1 MAIARLSVGIG
12 KKGKA
17 SPHAQ
22 YIAREGKYA
31 KDNNSLEKLEH
42 TGHGNMPA
50 WADHNPNYFWQSADE
65 HERKN
70 GSTYREHVIALPR
83 ELDSDQRHELIK
95 DWIAQEIGDKHAYQY
110 AIHNPPAMDGKEQPH
125 AHIMFSERTRDGIE
139 RDPDQYFKRYNGK
152 NPERGGAKKANT
164 GMKPAD
170 RKADLLAQRD
180 RWEQTCNAHLK
191 RAGRY
196 QRISMKSLKEQGI
209 EREPT
214 NFTMTQL
221 KKPEIKD
228 IYKSLLEA
236 KEQDFQAKLDI
247 IGVLEGTAL
256 VEINRQIRL
265 KEQEKKDQQEKVQE
279 RTQKPLEPTKAPQA
293 TNAIPKAPKPQIQP
307 IKAANAPIIE
317 GQTVKEALYVGQGF
331 DEMVVQTA
339 ERIRAE
345 TIEPY
350 KAEMTRLSAEY
361 KALKDNNSWLGKG
374 KREKQKKERANEYH
388 NVQRD
393 YNAVK
398 EYDFTMDAKKHIEQ
412 TDPKAHATHEQA
424 METLNYHA
432 SFRYGAAQAQAG
444 RQYTGEIIAVN
455 RLGVMQKTPTGRKV
469 YHDLDSFEKLP
480 NVGDKVTAIYNKD
493 GKAELV
499 PADKA
504 ELTRQIQQ
512 VELERQQSKDIERD
526 R

>member
-1 MAIARLSVGIG
+1 MAIARLSVGTG

-83 ELDSDQRHELIK
+83 ELDSGQRHELIK
-95 DWIAQEIGDKHAYQY
+95 DWIAQEIGDKYAYQY

-152 NPERGGAKKANT
+152 NPEHGGAKKANT

-180 RWEQTCNAHLK
+180 RWEQTCNDHLK

-196 QRISMKSLKEQGI
+196 ERISMKSLKEQGI

-214 NFTMTQL
+214 NFTMTQI

-228 IYKSLLEA
+228 TYKSLLEA
-236 KEQDFQAKLDI
+236 KEQDNKAQLDI
-247 IGVLEGTAL
+247 IEVLEATAL
-256 VEINRQIRL
+256 VEINRQTRL
-265 KEQEKKDQQEKVQE
+265 REQEKKAQQEKVQE
-279 RTQKPLEPTKAPQA
+279 RTQKPAEPHKAPQA
-293 TNAIPKAPKPQIQP
+293 INAIPKAPKPQIQP
-307 IKAANAPIIE
+307 IKAVNAPIIE
-317 GQTVKEALYVGQGF
+317 GQTIKEALEVRQDF
-331 DEMVVQTA
+331 DKIVARTA
-339 ERIRAE
+339 ERIRAKSL
-345 TIEPY
+345 EPY
-350 KAEMTRLSAEY
+350 KADMTRLSAEY
-361 KALKDNNSWLGKG
+361 KALKDNNSWFGKG
-374 KREKQKKERANEYH
+374 KREKQMQELATEYKGVER
-388 NVQRD
+388 D
-393 YNAVK
+393 FNAVK

-455 RLGVMQKTPTGRKV
+455 RLGVMQKTSIGRKV
-469 YHDLDSFEKLP
+469 YHDLDSFETLP
-480 NVGDKVTAIYNKD
+480 NVGDKVTAIYNKNS
-493 GKAELV
+493 KAELV

-504 ELTRQIQQ
+504 KLTRQIQQ
-512 VELERQQSKDIERD
+512 AELERQQSKDIERD

>member
-1 MAIARLSVGIG
+1 MAIARLSVGTG

-83 ELDSDQRHELIK
+83 ELSSDQRHDLIK
-95 DWIAQEIGDKHAYQY
+95 DWIDQEIGDKHAYQY

-139 RDPDQYFKRYNGK
+139 RDPDQYFKRYNSK

-180 RWEQTCNAHLK
+180 RWEQTCNTHLK

-196 QRISMKSLKEQGI
+196 ERISMKSLKEQGI

-228 IYKSLLEA
+228 TYKALLEA
-236 KEQDFQAKLDI
+236 KEQDSQAKLDI
-247 IGVLEGTAL
+247 IRVLEGTAL
-256 VEINRQIRL
+256 TEINRQLRK
-265 KEQEKKDQQEKVQE
+265 KEEKVQQEKQQK
-279 RTQKPLEPTKAPQA
+279 RTQKLLETNKDPQA
-293 TNAIPKAPKPQIQP
+293 TIATPKTLEPKIEP
-307 IKAANAPIIE
+307 IKTTNAPIIK
-317 GQTVKEALYVGQGF
+317 GQTVKEALEVREHF
-331 DEMVVQTA
+331 DKMVALTA
-339 ERIRAE
+339 EKMRAKSL
-345 TIEPY
+345 EPY
-350 KAEMTRLSAEY
+350 KADMTRLAAEH
-361 KALKDNNSWLGKG
+361 KALKDDNSWFGKS
-374 KREKQKKERANEYH
+374 KREKQMQELATEYKGVKRDFNAIKER
-388 NVQRD
+388 D
-393 YNAVK
+393 L
-398 EYDFTMDAKKHIEQ
+398 TMQAKNYIKHKAPQ
-412 TDPKAHATHEQA
+412 AHAKHEQA
-424 METLNYHA
+424 SETLNYHA
-432 SFRYGAAQAQAG
+432 SFRYGAKQAQAG

-493 GKAELV
+493 SKAELL

-504 ELTRQIQQ
+504 ELTRQTQQ
-512 VELERQQSKDIERD
+512 AELERRQSEDIERD

>member
-1 MAIARLSVGIG
+1 MAIARLSVGTG

-31 KDNNSLEKLEH
+31 KDSNSLEKLEH

-95 DWIAQEIGDKHAYQY
+95 DWIAQEIGDKYAYQY

-170 RKADLLAQRD
+170 RKMDLLAQRD
-180 RWEQTCNAHLK
+180 RWEQTCNDHLK

-196 QRISMKSLKEQGI
+196 ERISMKSLKEQGI

-228 IYKSLLEA
+228 TYKSLLEA
-236 KEQDFQAKLDI
+236 KEQDYRARLDI
-247 IGVLEGTAL
+247 ISALEGTAL
-256 VEINRQIRL
+256 TEINRQLRL
-265 KEQEKKDQQEKVQE
+265 KEQEKKAQQEKVQE
-279 RTQKPLEPTKAPQA
+279 RTQKPIERQKSPQA
-293 TNAIPKAPKPQIQP
+293 TNTTPKAPKSQIEPNKADDIAKKRQLLQRFDQKTDEIAEQIHNYELKELIAKVDP
-307 IKAANAPIIE
+307 IYQEVEKLRENEPPFYKYF
-317 GQTVKEALYVGQGF
+317 QVKEWQKKLDNKLEQHQEIMLEH
-331 DEMVVQTA
+331 DKM
-339 ERIRAE
+339 
-345 TIEPY
+345 
-350 KAEMTRLSAEY
+350 
-361 KALKDNNSWLGKG
+361 KDRGVTP
-374 KREKQKKERANEYH
+374 EHKQKAYSIYYQKAPDAFEKIQNMSREVSAYDQQQAELELQQKQAELAQRRQER
-388 NVQRD
+388 
-393 YNAVK
+393 
-398 EYDFTMDAKKHIEQ
+398 
-412 TDPKAHATHEQA
+412 
-424 METLNYHA
+424 
-432 SFRYGAAQAQAG
+432 QAG
-444 RQYTGEIIAVN
+444 
-455 RLGVMQKTPTGRKV
+455 KTVRG
-469 YHDLDSFEKLP
+469 
-480 NVGDKVTAIYNKD
+480 KD
-493 GKAELV
+493 
-499 PADKA
+499 
-504 ELTRQIQQ
+504 
-512 VELERQQSKDIERD
+512 KDIEID

>member
-22 YIAREGKYA
+22 YIAREGKYE
-31 KDNNSLEKLEH
+31 KGNDSLEKLEH

-50 WADHNPNYFWQSADE
+50 WAEHNPNYFWQSADE

-83 ELDSDQRHELIK
+83 ELDSDQRHDLIK
-95 DWIAQEIGDKHAYQY
+95 DWIDQEIGDKHAYQY

-180 RWEQTCNAHLK
+180 RWEKMCNNHLE

-196 QRISMKSLKEQGI
+196 ERISMKSLKAQGI
-209 EREPT
+209 ERAPT

-221 KKPEIKD
+221 KKPEIKYT
-228 IYKSLLEA
+228 YKSLLEA
-236 KEQDFQAKLDI
+236 KEQDHQAKLDI
-247 IGVLEGTAL
+247 IRVLEGTAL
-256 VEINRQIRL
+256 TEINRQLRVK
-265 KEQEKKDQQEKVQE
+265 KEKIQKEKERK
-279 RTQKPLEPTKAPQA
+279 RTQKPTEPQKAPQA
-293 TNAIPKAPKPQIQP
+293 TIATTTAPKPQREP
-307 IKAANAPIIE
+307 IKATNIPIIE
-317 GQTVKEALYVGQGF
+317 GQTVKEALEVRQGY
-331 DEMVVQTA
+331 EKMVALTA
-339 ERIRAE
+339 EKMRAKSL
-345 TIEPY
+345 EPY
-350 KAEMTRLSAEY
+350 KADMTRLAAEH
-361 KALKDNNSWLGKG
+361 KTLKDNNSWFGKS
-374 KREKQKKERANEYH
+374 KREKQMQELATEYKGVKRDFNAIKER
-388 NVQRD
+388 D
-393 YNAVK
+393 L
-398 EYDFTMDAKKHIEQ
+398 TMQAKNYIKNKAPQ
-412 TDPKAHATHEQA
+412 AHAKHEQA
-424 METLNYHA
+424 SETLNYHA
-432 SFRYGAAQAQAG
+432 SFRYGATQAQSG
-444 RQYTGEIIAVN
+444 RQYTGEITAVN
-455 RLGVMQKTPTGRKV
+455 RFGVMQKTPTGKKI
-469 YHDLDSFEKLP
+469 YHDLDSFETLP
-480 NVGDKVTAIYNKD
+480 NVGDRVTAIYNKD
-493 GKAELV
+493 SKAELV

-504 ELTRQIQQ
+504 ELTRQTQQ
-512 VELERQQSKDIERD
+512 AELERQQSKGIELD

>member
-1 MAIARLSVGIG
+1 MAIARLSVGTG

-152 NPERGGAKKANT
+152 NPDKGGAKKANT

-180 RWEQTCNAHLK
+180 RWEQTCNTHLK

-196 QRISMKSLKEQGI
+196 ERISMKSLKEQGI
-209 EREPT
+209 DREPT

-221 KKPEIKD
+221 KNPEIKD
-228 IYKSLLEA
+228 TYKLLLEA
-236 KEQDFQAKLDI
+236 KEQDYRARLDI
-247 IGVLEGTAL
+247 ISALEGTAL
-256 VEINRQIRL
+256 TEINRQLRL
-265 KEQEKKDQQEKVQE
+265 KEQEKKAEQEKVQE
-279 RTQKPLEPTKAPQA
+279 RTQKPIERQKAPQA
-293 TNAIPKAPKPQIQP
+293 TNATPKVPKPKLEPNKADDIAKKRQLLQRFNRKTDEMAEQIHNYELKELIAKADPIYQEVEKLRENEPPFYKYFQVKEWQKTLDNKLEQHQEIMLEHDKMKDGGVTPEHKQKAYSVYYQKAPDTFEKIQSMSREVT
-307 IKAANAPIIE
+307 AYDQQQA
-317 GQTVKEALYVGQGF
+317 
-331 DEMVVQTA
+331 EMELQKKQEELAQRRQERQA
-339 ERIRAE
+339 ER
-345 TIEPY
+345 
-350 KAEMTRLSAEY
+350 
-361 KALKDNNSWLGKG
+361 
-374 KREKQKKERANEYH
+374 
-388 NVQRD
+388 
-393 YNAVK
+393 AVK
-398 EYDFTMDAKKHIEQ
+398 
-412 TDPKAHATHEQA
+412 
-424 METLNYHA
+424 
-432 SFRYGAAQAQAG
+432 G
-444 RQYTGEIIAVN
+444 
-455 RLGVMQKTPTGRKV
+455 
-469 YHDLDSFEKLP
+469 
-480 NVGDKVTAIYNKD
+480 
-493 GKAELV
+493 
-499 PADKA
+499 
-504 ELTRQIQQ
+504 
-512 VELERQQSKDIERD
+512 KDIELD

>member
-196 QRISMKSLKEQGI
+196 ERISMKSLREQGI

-228 IYKSLLEA
+228 TYKSLLEA
-236 KEQDFQAKLDI
+236 KEQDNQAQLDI
-247 IGVLEGTAL
+247 IRVLEATAL

-265 KEQEKKDQQEKVQE
+265 KAEEQKAQQEKVQK
-279 RTQKPLEPTKAPQA
+279 RTQKPVEPQKAPQA
-293 TNAIPKAPKPQIQP
+293 TNAIPKAPKPKIQP

-317 GQTVKEALYVGQGF
+317 GQTVKEALGVRQHF
-331 DEMVVQTA
+331 DKMVAQTA
-339 ERIRAE
+339 ERIGAE

-350 KAEMTRLSAEY
+350 KAEMTRLSDKH
-361 KALKDNNSWLGKG
+361 KALQDNNSWLGRG
-374 KREKQKKERANEYH
+374 KREKQKKELVNEYH
-388 NVQRD
+388 RVKRA

-398 EYDFTMDAKKHIEQ
+398 ECDFTMDAKKHIEQ

-432 SFRYGAAQAQAG
+432 SFRYGATQAQAG
-444 RQYTGEIIAVN
+444 RQYTGEVIAVN

-469 YHDLDSFEKLP
+469 YHDLDSFVTLP

-493 GKAELV
+493 SKAELV
-499 PADKA
+499 PADKT
-504 ELTRQIQQ
+504 ELTRQTQQ
-512 VELERQQSKDIERD
+512 AVLERQQSKDIELD

>member
-1 MAIARLSVGIG
+1 MAIARLSVGTG

-50 WADHNPNYFWQSADE
+50 WAEHNPNYFWQSADE

-83 ELDSDQRHELIK
+83 ELSSDQRHDLIK
-95 DWIAQEIGDKHAYQY
+95 DWIDQEIGDKHAYQY

-139 RDPDQYFKRYNGK
+139 RDPDQYFKRYNSK

-180 RWEQTCNAHLK
+180 RWEKTCNAHLEQ
-191 RAGRY
+191 AGRY
-196 QRISMKSLKEQGI
+196 ERISMKSLKAQGI

-228 IYKSLLEA
+228 TYKSLLEA
-236 KEQDFQAKLDI
+236 KEQDHQAKLDI
-247 IGVLEGTAL
+247 IRALEGTAL
-256 VEINRQIRL
+256 TEINRQLRK
-265 KEQEKKDQQEKVQE
+265 KEEKVQQEKQQK
-279 RTQKPLEPTKAPQA
+279 RTQKLLETNKDPQA
-293 TNAIPKAPKPQIQP
+293 TIATPKTLEPQIEP
-307 IKAANAPIIE
+307 IKTTNAPIIK
-317 GQTVKEALYVGQGF
+317 GQTVKEALEVREHF
-331 DEMVVQTA
+331 DKMVALTA
-339 ERIRAE
+339 EKMRAKSL
-345 TIEPY
+345 EPY
-350 KAEMTRLSAEY
+350 KADMTRLAAEH
-361 KALKDNNSWLGKG
+361 KALKNDNSWFGKS
-374 KREKQKKERANEYH
+374 KREKQMQELATEYKGVKRDFNAIKER
-388 NVQRD
+388 D
-393 YNAVK
+393 L
-398 EYDFTMDAKKHIEQ
+398 TMQAKNYIKHKAPQ
-412 TDPKAHATHEQA
+412 AHAKHEQA
-424 METLNYHA
+424 SETLNYHA
-432 SFRYGAAQAQAG
+432 SFRYGAKQAQAG

-493 GKAELV
+493 SKAELL

-504 ELTRQIQQ
+504 ELTRQTQQ
-512 VELERQQSKDIERD
+512 AELERRQSEDIERD